1 MNLVFKLSA
10 IASAL
15 TLLLLGSMP
24 AAAETLTCTDLPTL
38 PATIAASGHYCLNK
52 NFTQSFATAPVNITV
67 SNVVLDCNNHIV
79 TNTSASAITGVYA
92 NNKSLVTVRNCTL
105 QGFTR
110 GIGFFETSAG
120 LSRSN
125 RIEHNDVRKS
135 KLAGIQIAGAS
146 NIIDGNRVTENQG
159 DSSSYTYGIL
169 LSSFDAL
176 GAGNVIQ
183 NNVINNIAPAN
194 YVRVVGIYL
203 LDVQNTT
210 VQGNSISAMYPPLDL
225 GVYGIIGSSTVLGT
239 SVVGNTILSAIGN
252 PSAGG
257 GGISYGGASYD
268 GILFNANS
276 SSAAHNVC
284 RDNVVGHFIDN
295 IFAESPSSV
304 GCVKDSNTEF

>member
-10 IASAL
+10 VASAL

-24 AAAETLTCTDLPTL
+24 AAAETLTCTDVPTL
-38 PATIAASGHYCLNK
+38 PTTISASGHYCLNK
-52 NFTQSFATAPVNITV
+52 NFTQSFATAAVNITV

-79 TNTSASAITGVYA
+79 TNTGASAITGVYA

-110 GIGFFETSAG
+110 GIGFFETTAG
-120 LSRSN
+120 LSRAN
-125 RIEHNDVRKS
+125 RIEHNDLRKS

-159 DSSSYTYGIL
+159 DSSAYTYGIL
-169 LSSFDAL
+169 LSSFDAQ

-194 YVRVVGIYL
+194 YVRVVGIQL
-203 LDVQNTT
+203 LDVQNT
-210 VQGNSISAMYPPLDL
+210 VIQGNSISAMWPPLDL

-239 SVVGNTILSAIGN
+239 TVVGNTILSATGT

-268 GILFNANS
+268 GISFGAPTNTYS
-276 SSAAHNVC
+276 HNVC
-284 RDNVVGHFIDN
+284 RDNIVGHFYSN
-295 IFAESPSSV
+295 ILAEAPGG